1 MTEEGQRA
9 TSCYGGNV
17 SFQGGP
23 YLHKKTTMSEKV
35 FDVILIGA
43 GISGLSAAKVLADQ
57 GADVLVL
64 EGTF

>member
-1 MTEEGQRA
+1 
-9 TSCYGGNV
+9 
-17 SFQGGP
+17 
-23 YLHKKTTMSEKV
+23 MSEKV

-64 EGTF
+64 EGMFY